1 MQVSQFKVVEIAKMS
16 TQGGDT
22 TKYRSRQD
30 MIIQGGDTTKYR
42 SRQYHTTRRRY
53 NKVSEPPIQ
62 HYEAEIQQSTGAANT
77 TLRGGDTTKYR
88 SRQYNIRG
96 GDTTKYRS
104 RQYHNI
110 RDGDTI
116 TQQLQLLC
124 TATIHRGRDTPRV
137 PTAETVTITL
147 YCYNNTEAEIHQE
160 YQQPTQLQLLCTV
173 TIIPRPRYTKST
185 NSRHSYNYSVLLQ

>member
-53 NKVSEPPIQ
+53 NKVPEPPIQ

-77 TLRGGDTTKYR
+77 TY
-88 SRQYNIRG
+88 
-96 GDTTKYRS
+96 
-104 RQYHNI
+104 
-110 RDGDTI
+110 
-116 TQQLQLLC
+116 
-124 TATIHRGRDTPRV
+124 
-137 PTAETVTITL
+137 
-147 YCYNNTEAEIHQE
+147 EAEIQQSTGAANTTYEAEIQQSTGAAKIHQE

>member
-1 MQVSQFKVVEIAKMS
+1 MLLKTCMEPHKQCYASISVQSS
-16 TQGGDT
+16 GDC
-22 TKYRSRQD
+22 QD
-30 MIIQGGDTTKYR
+30 VN
-42 SRQYHTTRRRY
+42 TRRRY
-53 NKVSEPPIQ
+53 NKVPEPPRYDNTRRRYNKVPEPPIP

-104 RQYHNI
+104 RQYNIRGGDTTKYRSRQYPI

-116 TQQLQLLC
+116 TQ
-124 TATIHRGRDTPRV
+124 
-137 PTAETVTITL
+137 
-147 YCYNNTEAEIHQE
+147 YCYSALLQYTEAEIHQE

>member
-53 NKVSEPPIQ
+53 NKVPEPPIQ

-104 RQYHNI
+104 RQYH
-110 RDGDTI
+110 DTRRRYNNPAI
-116 TQQLQLLC
+116 
-124 TATIHRGRDTPRV
+124 
-137 PTAETVTITL
+137 TVTL
-147 YCYNNTEAEIHQE
+147 HCYN
-160 YQQPTQLQLLCTV
+160 TQ
-173 TIIPRPRYTKST
+173 RPRYTKST
-185 NSRHSYNYSVLLQ
+185 NSRYSYNYSVLLQ

>member
-53 NKVSEPPIQ
+53 NKVPEPPIQ

-77 TLRGGDTTKYR
+77 TYEAEIQQSTGAANTTYEAEIQQR
-88 SRQYNIRG
+88 SRQYN
-96 GDTTKYRS
+96 K
-104 RQYHNI
+104 
-110 RDGDTI
+110 
-116 TQQLQLLC
+116 
-124 TATIHRGRDTPRV
+124 V
-137 PTAETVTITL
+137 
-147 YCYNNTEAEIHQE
+147 
-160 YQQPTQLQLLCTV
+160 PTQLQLLCTV

-185 NSRHSYNYSVLLQ
+185 NSRYSYNYSVLLQ